1 MKRNVPIWLS
11 VLIAITVAIL
21 LGKSYLI
28 LARPIPPGVLGLQL
42 IELAGRN
49 AAMLAASLLALIT
62 QRRSYFQVLCLMGL
76 VRETWDFGNIVHFS
90 GFGPDS
96 IGLAAFSGLWGFALW
111 TLTRPEPAQR
121 PST

>member
-11 VLIAITVAIL
+11 VLIAVTVVIL
-21 LGKSYLI
+21 IGKSYLI
-28 LARPIPPGVLGLQL
+28 LARPSPPGMLGLRL

-49 AAMLAASLLALIT
+49 AAMLAASLLAFIT
-62 QRRSYFQVLCLMGL
+62 QRRPFFQVLCVMGL
-76 VRETWDFGNIVHFS
+76 VRETWDFGNMLHFS

-111 TLTRPEPAQR
+111 TLTRPEPDQR